1 MAGREGTR
9 SEDLPE
15 DAPDEQQ
22 SAAPRPHSP
31 WTPLRQRIFF
41 ALFVAQLTSN
51 IGTLMQNVGS
61 AWLMGDLKS
70 SPTLVAL
77 VQTATFLPVLLVG
90 IPAGALADIVDRRRL
105 ILFTQA
111 WMMVWAFALA
121 VLAFADVVTPGL
133 LLALTFALGL
143 GTALNGPAWQAI
155 QPDLVPKEDMPQA
168 IALGALTFNVG
179 RAVGPALGGLIIA
192 IAGPPWVFLINA
204 ISFVGVMIV
213 IVVWRSPAR
222 TAGLPL
228 ESVAGATRACLR
240 YAANAP
246 ILRGILVRIGLF
258 IVPAAALLALLP
270 TVARDELGLGSGG
283 YGLLLASFGVGA
295 AFSAVL
301 RPRAAAVMSADG
313 LMAWSSAAVAA
324 TLLVTGLVHVTWL
337 VMIVLFAG
345 GCGWT
350 TATTAA
356 NVAAQAALPWWV
368 RARGLGL
375 FLLVVTGG
383 VAIGSALWGV
393 VAGWNLAAAQVA
405 AATILVL
412 GLLAGIR
419 WRLGAA
425 SALDLTPV
433 PGIDPEVALVPG
445 DADGPVV
452 VTVAYDVPE
461 PSMETFAV
469 VMRTVEA
476 HRRRTGAY
484 QWGLF
489 RDLAEPG
496 RFVEMFHVESWLDH
510 LRQHE
515 RMTAHLDP
523 VWEQVRPFRTP
534 GTPIAHLIS
543 AYSPG
548 GLGPFE
554 PHVEMDES
562 PEVAG

>member
-1 MAGREGTR
+1 M
-9 SEDLPE
+9 
-15 DAPDEQQ
+15 
-22 SAAPRPHSP
+22 
-31 WTPLRQRIFF
+31 TP
-41 ALFVAQLTSN
+41 A
-51 IGTLMQNVGS
+51 
-61 AWLMGDLKS
+61 
-70 SPTLVAL
+70 
-77 VQTATFLPVLLVG
+77 
-90 IPAGALADIVDRRRL
+90 
-105 ILFTQA
+105 
-111 WMMVWAFALA
+111 
-121 VLAFADVVTPGL
+121 L

-204 ISFVGVMIV
+204 ISFVGVLIV
-213 IVVWRSPAR
+213 IVAWRSPAR
-222 TAGLPL
+222 TSGLPL

-283 YGLLLASFGVGA
+283 YGLLLAGFGVGA
-295 AFSAVL
+295 AFSAVI
-301 RPRAAAVMSADG
+301 RPRVAAVMSADA
-313 LMAWSSAAVAA
+313 LMAWSSVLVAA

-337 VMIVLFAG
+337 VVVVLFAG
-345 GCGWT
+345 GCAWT
-350 TATTAA
+350 TATTATT
-356 NVAAQAALPWWV
+356 VAAQAALPWWV

-375 FLLVVTGG
+375 YLLVVTGG
-383 VAIGSALWGV
+383 VAIGSVIWGV
-393 VAGWNLAAAQVA
+393 VAGWNLAGAQVLA
-405 AATILVL
+405 AAVLSLSLV
-412 GLLAGIR
+412 AGIR
-419 WRLGAA
+419 WRVGVA

-452 VTVAYDVPE
+452 VTVAYDVPAE
-461 PSMETFAV
+461 SMDEFAAT
-469 VMRTVEA
+469 MRTVEA

-489 RDLAEPG
+489 RDLAEPQ
-496 RFVEMFHVESWLDH
+496 RFVEMFHVQSWADH
-510 LRQHE
+510 LRQHQ

-523 VWEQVRPFRTP
+523 VWEQVRPFRAP
-534 GTPIAHLIS
+534 RRR
-543 AYSPG
+543 SPTSSRRTAPAASG
-548 GLGPFE
+548 RSRPMSRSTRHPRRRRRDPPAVRPRG
-554 PHVEMDES
+554 
-562 PEVAG
+562 